1 MRIEHL
7 YRFPV
12 KGLTAE
18 ALEQADVT
26 AGGTIPWDRA
36 FALAQGDAG
45 FDPAAPVWLA
55 KYNFMCLM
63 KNERIA
69 ALRSHFDAGRG
80 LLAIIAPDGSGVV
93 EDALS
98 PDGRE
103 RIATYLTGFLGEE
116 ARGIPRFHYLPGH
129 VFCDQKTP
137 VISLINLESLR
148 DYEAKIGERRH
159 RRRFRAN
166 VWFNGTPA
174 WSEMTWVG
182 RTIQVGGA
190 LLRVS
195 KRIVRCAATQ
205 VNPETALRD
214 ADPVKE
220 LHRLYGHSDL
230 GIHAEVIEGGRFAL
244 GDSIEVLPD

>member
-18 ALEQADVT
+18 ALEQAEVA

-45 FDPAAPVWLA
+45 FDPAAPAWLP

-63 KNERIA
+63 KNARIA
-69 ALRSHFDAGRG
+69 ALRSHFDARSG
-80 LLAIIAPDGSGVV
+80 LLAIIAPEGSGVV

-98 PDGRE
+98 TDGRE
-103 RIATYLTGFLGEE
+103 RIAAYLTGFLGEE
-116 ARGIPRFHYLPGH
+116 ARGTPSFHYLPGH

-137 VISLINLESLR
+137 VVSLINLESLR
-148 DYEAKIGERRH
+148 DYEAKMGERRH

-174 WSEMTWVG
+174 WSEMAWVG

-205 VNPETALRD
+205 VNPETARRD
-214 ADPVKE
+214 ADPVQE

-230 GIHAEVIEGGRFAL
+230 GLHAEVIEGGRFAL
-244 GDSIEVLPD
+244 GDGIEVLPE

>member
-18 ALEQADVT
+18 ALEQTEVIS
-26 AGGTIPWDRA
+26 GGTIPWDRA
-36 FALAQGDAG
+36 FALAQGDSG
-45 FDPAAPVWLA
+45 FDPAVPAWLP

-69 ALRSHFDAGRG
+69 ALRSHFDTRSG

-103 RIATYLTGFLGEE
+103 KIAAYLAGFLGNE
-116 ARGIPRFHYLPGH
+116 ARGKPTFHYLPGN
-129 VFCDQKTP
+129 VFSDQKTP
-137 VISLINLESLR
+137 VVSLINLESLR
-148 DYEAKIGERRH
+148 DYEAKVGGRRH

-166 VWFNGTPA
+166 VWFTGTPP
-174 WSEMTWVG
+174 WNEFSWVG
-182 RTIQVGGA
+182 REIQVGGA
-190 LLRVS
+190 LLRVT

-205 VNPETALRD
+205 VNPETAKRD
-214 ADPVKE
+214 ADPVEE
-220 LHRLYGHSDL
+220 LRQHYGHSDL

-244 GDSIEVLPD
+244 GDSIEVLPE

>member
-7 YRFPV
+7 YRYPV

-18 ALEQADVT
+18 ALEQTDVL

-36 FALAQGDAG
+36 FALAQGDSG
-45 FDPAAPVWLA
+45 FDPAMPVWLA

-69 ALRSHFDAGRG
+69 TLRSHFDTRSG
-80 LLAIIAPDGSGVV
+80 LLAIIAPNGSGVT
-93 EDALS
+93 ENALS
-98 PDGRE
+98 TAGRE
-103 RIATYLTGFLGEE
+103 RIAAYLTGFMGDE
-116 ARGIPRFHYLPGH
+116 ARGSPSFQYLPGH
-129 VFCDQKTP
+129 VFGDQKTP

-166 VWFNGTPA
+166 IWFNGTPA
-174 WSEMTWVG
+174 WSEFAWVG

-190 LLRVS
+190 LLRVN

-205 VNPETALRD
+205 VNPETAIRD
-214 ADPVKE
+214 ADPVQE
-220 LHRLYGHSDL
+220 LHRTYGHSDL
-230 GIHAEVIEGGRFAL
+230 GIHAEVIEGGKFAL